1 MCETV
6 LIFFR
11 RIILEL
17 LVFVLFELN
26 VNSLNDE
33 YTKLAENKYSK
44 ITIWLEVKRWFYYSD
59 AIHKTLGQGHE
70 RKT

>member
-1 MCETV
+1 
-6 LIFFR
+6 
-11 RIILEL
+11 
-17 LVFVLFELN
+17 